1 MGHAPASSNPDP
13 RSNPL
18 SPTFETPPTPP
29 GYSPKM
35 ASLPSLHPALTL
47 HLFDRAL
54 TPIIS
59 SADVSGP
66 GSTRSAAVASLSRS
80 ALAAYG
86 SAQRLEMGSPVRIM
100 VECEFPSGDG
110 GGGGAGAGA
119 GAKGGAGPVVLSSFV
134 EPAGEA
140 GTSVATSSGRRRT
153 ATRTNTTTTT
163 AASAGG
169 PDSDPDDAENRKL
182 SPDSHRPPPIS
193 PSPSPSPS
201 PTPSP
206 PQHGPGPGSG
216 NPANAAPV
224 LFGIVV
230 APDAAEHGGEARRAA
245 GRLERVARE
254 FQAAWAEEQ
263 AGGGG
268 E

>member
-1 MGHAPASSNPDP
+1 
-13 RSNPL
+13 
-18 SPTFETPPTPP
+18 
-29 GYSPKM
+29 M
-35 ASLPSLHPALTL
+35 ASLPNLHPALTL

-59 SADVSGP
+59 SADVSEP

-100 VECEFPSGDG
+100 VECEFPPGDDG
-110 GGGGAGAGA
+110 GGRAGAGA
-119 GAKGGAGPVVLSSFV
+119 GGKGGVGPVVLSSFV
-134 EPAGEA
+134 EPAGEG
-140 GTSVATSSGRRRT
+140 GTRVATSSGRRRT

-163 AASAGG
+163 AGSAGG
-169 PDSDPDDAENRKL
+169 PDSDPDDADNRKL
-182 SPDSHRPPPIS
+182 SPNSHRPPPT
-193 PSPSPSPS
+193 SPSPSPS

-245 GRLERVARE
+245 GRLERVARG

-268 E
+268 G